1 MISIQQEGK
10 LTVATVMGEFK
21 IADYRQFEDEV
32 GAQLKRVGKINLLID
47 LRGML
52 DYTLDVALE
61 DIKFAREH
69 AHDMG
74 RIAIISEQEMVAW
87 VALLTDLF
95 IDTEIQVFDDEG
107 MAREW
112 LDESAA

>member
-1 MISIQQEGK
+1 MISIQHEGQ

-21 IADYRQFEDEV
+21 IADYRQFEREV
-32 GAQLKRVGKINLLID
+32 GAQLKRAGKINLLID

-74 RIAIISEQEMVAW
+74 RIAVISEQEMVAW
-87 VALLTDLF
+87 VALLSDLF
-95 IDTEIQVFDDEG
+95 LDTEIQVFDDEA

-112 LDESAA
+112 LDESSA

>member
-1 MISIQQEGK
+1 MISIQHEGK

-61 DIKFAREH
+61 DIRFAR
-69 AHDMG
+69 DMG

-95 IDTEIQVFDDEG
+95 VDTEIQVFDDEA

>member
-1 MISIQQEGK
+1 MISIQHEGK

-61 DIKFAREH
+61 DIRFAREH

-95 IDTEIQVFDDEG
+95 VDTEIQVFDDEA

-112 LDESAA
+112 LEEKAA

>member
-1 MISIQQEGK
+1 
-10 LTVATVMGEFK
+10 
-21 IADYRQFEDEV
+21 
-32 GAQLKRVGKINLLID
+32 
-47 LRGML
+47 
-52 DYTLDVALE
+52 
-61 DIKFAREH
+61 
-69 AHDMG
+69 MG

-95 IDTEIQVFDDEG
+95 VDTEIQVFDDEA

>member
-1 MISIQQEGK
+1 MISIQHEGK
-10 LTVATVMGEFK
+10 LTVVTVMGEFK
-21 IADYRQFEDEV
+21 IADYRQFEDEI
-32 GAQLKRVGKINLLID
+32 GAQLKRVGKINLLVD

-95 IDTEIQVFDDEG
+95 VDTEIQVFDGEP

-112 LDESAA
+112 LDEEAA